1 MKIQYPLRVHKAE
14 EGGYW
19 AEFPD
24 LPGCVT
30 EGDTFKETL
39 DNAHEALSGWLASRF
54 ERNFEIP
61 TASSVKGK
69 NVYLVEPSPEVGIPL
84 ILRKIRTESGLS
96 QKEVAK
102 KLEITYQTYQMWEKP
117 ASANPTIKQLA
128 KVANALGKKLVLEI
142 A

>member
-1 MKIQYPLRVHKAE
+1 MDRISGSHYILVKGNKTLSVPVHGNKDLKKGTQEALLKQGGLKNIQYPIRVHKAE

-30 EGDTFKETL
+30 EGDTLKETL
-39 DNAHEALSGWLASRF
+39 DSAQEALSGWLASRF

-69 NVYLVEPSPEVGIPL
+69 NICLVEPFPEVGIPL

-96 QKEVAK
+96 HLDQ
-102 KLEITYQTYQMWEKP
+102 
-117 ASANPTIKQLA
+117 
-128 KVANALGKKLVLEI
+128 
-142 A
+142 